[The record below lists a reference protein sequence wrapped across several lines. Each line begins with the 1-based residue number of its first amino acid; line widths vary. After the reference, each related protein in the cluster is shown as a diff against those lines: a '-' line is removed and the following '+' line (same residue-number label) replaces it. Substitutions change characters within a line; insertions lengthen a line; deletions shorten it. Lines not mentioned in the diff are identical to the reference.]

1 MEIGFIGLGHMGQA
15 IARNLLKTG
24 HRVTVHNRTRAK
36 SEDVA
41 KDGATIAEKPAGAA
55 ANAEVLFTMLAD
67 DAAVEGVLYGKE
79 GAAAALARDKLHVSL
94 STISVALS
102 RSLAERHG
110 EAGQFYVAAPVLGR
124 PDAAAEGKLFVVAA
138 GKKAAVERARPL
150 LEAIGQKLFV
160 LDERPESANLAKLGA
175 NFLLAAMLESLGE
188 VFALTRKAGID
199 PQHYLD
205 ILTTSMF
212 PAPAYKNYGG
222 MIVADKFEPA
232 GFAMPMGLKDV
243 GLALDAAKALAVPM
257 PFASLLR
264 ERFVEGM
271 AAGLE
276 KSEWAA
282 IARIAARDAGL

>member
-79 GAAAALARDKLHVSL
+79 GAAAALARDTLHVSL

-102 RSLAERHG
+102 HRLAERHG
-110 EAGQFYVAAPVLGR
+110 EAGQLYVAAPVLGR